1 MPVPLS
7 FPDRIALVVAEPD
20 PRSFWRALARAG
32 RIARVVE
39 LRLDTLGSVA
49 EIVRLLERLAARPR
63 SRRRSPTL
71 IATCRRR
78 PEGGQFEGS
87 PSAQLAVLALAARAG
102 CQWIDVDAAT
112 LESFPPRLRS
122 AMLAPVRRIVSFH
135 DFSGTPGR
143 LEALYR
149 RLARL
154 GGDRV
159 KIAATARCQRDNV
172 ALLELARRHR
182 PRLMAV
188 PMGTAGIPGR
198 VLALRVG
205 SPLAYAAPDRGA
217 VVAPGQLRWSEM
229 RTAYRAH
236 RLRSR
241 SRVYGVVGGTVAHSL
256 SPAMHNA
263 ALGAAGLNSV
273 YLPFEVEK
281 LPDFLATIKPLGIAG
296 FSVTHPHKQKVLRYL
311 DGVDP
316 MAEQIGAVNTVVV
329 RGNGTLYGYN
339 TDYVGFLRPL
349 ARHLSLEGS
358 RVLVVGAGG
367 AARAVAFAAAT
378 AGAFVSVTARR
389 PAAARALASAVGGEA
404 LPRAALRR
412 RDFEVIINCTPV
424 GQTPALKD
432 SPLKAGEL
440 RCRVLFD
447 LVYNPLET
455 QLLRLGR
462 TRGIRTIPGWQ
473 MLVEQGEAQFE
484 IWTGLRA
491 PLGVMRRA
499 VLRELRRSQS

>member
-1 MPVPLS
+1 MRVPLS
-7 FPDRIALVVAEPD
+7 FPDRIALVVAESD
-20 PRSFWRALARAG
+20 PRAFWRTLMRAE
-32 RIARVVE
+32 RVAKVVE
-39 LRLDTLGSVA
+39 LRLDALANVA
-49 EIVRLLERLAARPR
+49 DIVRFLERLAAR
-63 SRRRSPTL
+63 RRRRRTPTF

-78 PEGGQFEGS
+78 PDGGQFDGS
-87 PSAQLAVLALAARAG
+87 PSAQLAVLALAVRAG

-112 LESFPPRLRS
+112 LERFPARLRL
-122 AMLAPVRRIVSFH
+122 AMLPPARRIVSFH
-135 DFSGTPGR
+135 DFAGTPRR
-143 LEALYR
+143 LQTLYR

-159 KIAATARCQRDNV
+159 KIAATARSQRDNI

-182 PRLMAV
+182 GRLIAV
-188 PMGTAGIPGR
+188 SMGTVGVPGR
-198 VLALRVG
+198 VLALRAG

-217 VVAPGQLRWSEM
+217 LGAPGQLRWSEM
-229 RTAYRAH
+229 REGYRAH

-273 YLPFEVEK
+273 YLPFEVQK
-281 LPDFLATIKPLGIAG
+281 LPDFIASIKPLGVAG
-296 FSVTHPHKQKVLRYL
+296 FSVTHPHKQKILHYL
-311 DGVDP
+311 DGADP

-329 RGNGTLYGYN
+329 RGNGALYGYN
-339 TDYVGFLRPL
+339 TDYVGVLRPL

-389 PAAARALASAVGGEA
+389 PAAARALAQAVGGEA
-404 LPRAALRR
+404 LPRTGLRR
-412 RDFEVIINCTPV
+412 REFEVIVNCTPV
-424 GQTPALKD
+424 GQTPTANAT
-432 SPLKAGEL
+432 PLKASEL
-440 RCRVLFD
+440 NCRLLFD
-447 LVYNPLET
+447 LVYNPWET

-462 TRGIRTIPGWQ
+462 QRGIRTIPGWQ
-473 MLVEQGEAQFE
+473 MLVEQGAAQFE
-484 IWTGLRA
+484 IWTGQRA
-491 PLGVMRRA
+491 PMGVMRRA
-499 VLRELRRSQS
+499 VLRGLRASQS